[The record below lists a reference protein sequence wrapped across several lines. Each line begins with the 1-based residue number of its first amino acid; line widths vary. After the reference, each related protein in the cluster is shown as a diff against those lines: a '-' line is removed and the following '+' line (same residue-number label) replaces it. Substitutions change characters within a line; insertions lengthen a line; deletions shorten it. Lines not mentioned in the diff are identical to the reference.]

1 MNPPNVPLESH
12 YIPAVN
18 KGMTSGN
25 KVMLTLHGRGDSLH
39 SYKTLTQEINV
50 TGLSYLLLNAP
61 FTEMFGYT
69 WYDDSYDFQD
79 QRYVASLEKLEATF
93 KAIKE
98 QGFQSQDI
106 FLFGFSQGGRMV
118 IDLFHRL
125 NEELAGVVAL
135 SPRVSKFDHLELST
149 NAKKTPFFVAH
160 GEHDPIIPL
169 KEVEDHLRIWSQTM
183 DSVFYRSYPMEHE
196 IDIMEIVQLRS
207 WLNERL

>member
-1 MNPPNVPLESH
+1 MNPQTLPLEAF

-18 KGMTSGN
+18 KGMTSGH
-25 KVMLTLHGRGDSLH
+25 KIMLTLHGRGDSLH

-79 QRYVASLEKLEATF
+79 EKYISSLEKLEATY
-93 KAIKE
+93 KSLKD

-106 FLFGFSQGGRMV
+106 LLFGFSQGGRMV
-118 IDLFHRL
+118 MDLFHRL
-125 NEELAGVVAL
+125 NEEIGGVVAL
-135 SPRVSKFDHLELST
+135 SPRVSKFDNLALST
-149 NAKKTPFFVAH
+149 EAKKTPFFIAH
-160 GEHDPIIPL
+160 GENDPIIPIQ
-169 KEVEDHLRIWSQTM
+169 EVENHLRIWSQSM
-183 DSVFYRSYPMEHE
+183 DSLFYRSYPMEHE